1 MSIFQAWVVK
11 GIRFWWQF
19 LDAVSTVP
27 QNLWVDHLF
36 AEFGFYPSSRN
47 IWSFFG
53 GTISHGTLKARFV
66 SGRLA
71 CKSKISMGCPIKV
84 SGSILYPN
92 SSGIQIAL
100 PAKSSDEATKRPC
113 GETTSDFET
122 NTYHSW
128 LTQWFLYL
136 PDSEVGC
143 FATANAGHKWHAKRP
158 VFSSFGILF
167 SFYWTCGQNHE
178 FYIVLFDQ
186 FFFQEYRHEAA
197 KRMPKLE
204 ASSRWVLNNL
214 HRAHSCQPFRPA
226 KFHFED
232 ICF

>member
-143 FATANAGHKWHAKRP
+143 FATANAGHKWHEASLFKLWYFVQLLLNLRAKSWVLYSFIWP
-158 VFSSFGILF
+158 VFF
-167 SFYWTCGQNHE
+167 SRISTW
-178 FYIVLFDQ
+178 
-186 FFFQEYRHEAA
+186 
-197 KRMPKLE
+197 
-204 ASSRWVLNNL
+204 
-214 HRAHSCQPFRPA
+214 SCQKNA
-226 KFHFED
+226 KTWSFESMGAK
-232 ICF
+232 